1 MTSMPSWRDT
11 SYGSMI
17 RGALWLEQEVGVG
30 GIFTKTD
37 LRTAFPEVA
46 QIDRRLRDLRDHGWQ
61 IATNREDPTLRQEEQ
76 RYVQRGAEVWVPGQA
91 KAKPKAALTAAQRSK
106 VLHDDGFLCRSCGIA
121 PGEQY
126 EDGTSAQLDI
136 ARRAVV
142 LADGK
147 PEIQLI
153 AECNR
158 CRVGGRNRVDD
169 VGALLRRLEALGPA
183 EKRIFT
189 GWLEAGE
196 RKLSGLE
203 KLWGTYRA
211 LPADSRRVIRQAV
224 RADGRSEA

>member
-1 MTSMPSWRDT
+1 MTSMPSWRDKN
-11 SYGSMI
+11 YGSMI
-17 RGALWLEQEVGVG
+17 RGALWLVQEVGIG
-30 GIFTKTD
+30 GIFTKAD
-37 LRTAFPEVA
+37 LRAAFPDVA

-61 IATNREDPTLRQEEQ
+61 IDTNREDPSLRQEEQ

-121 PGEQY
+121 PGDQY
-126 EDGTSAQLDI
+126 EDGTTAQLDI

-147 PEIQLI
+147 QEVQLI

-169 VGALLRRLEALGPA
+169 AGAVLRRLEALGPV
-183 EKRIFT
+183 ETRIFAD
-189 GWLEAGE
+189 WVEADE

-203 KLWGTYRA
+203 KLWGAYRA
-211 LPADSRRVIRQAV
+211 LPADSRKVIRQAV